1 MKQFIKNFL
10 IGLCLAP
17 IAIVIACVMISLIFI
32 MMYYVHSECIQGL
45 LLLVYMALLMALLFA
60 AIVSTINKLSKN
72 NKELRDKIKNNYG
85 KSL

>member
-10 IGLCLAP
+10 IGLRLAS
-17 IAIVIACVMISLIFI
+17 IAIVIACVMISPIFI
-32 MMYYVHSECIQGL
+32 MMYVHSECIQGL
-45 LLLVYMALLMALLFA
+45 LLLVYMALLFA

>member
-17 IAIVIACVMISLIFI
+17 IAIVIACVMISPIFI
-32 MMYYVHSECIQGL
+32 MMHVHSECIQGL
-45 LLLVYMALLMALLFA
+45 LLLVIWLYYLPPLCQLL
-60 AIVSTINKLSKN
+60 TNYQKN

>member
-17 IAIVIACVMISLIFI
+17 IAIVIACVMISPIFI
-32 MMYYVHSECIQGL
+32 MMYVHSECIQGL
-45 LLLVYMALLMALLFA
+45 LLLVYMALLFA
-60 AIVSTINKLSKN
+60 AIVSTINCQKN

>member
-17 IAIVIACVMISLIFI
+17 IATVIACVMISPIFI
-32 MMYYVHSECIQGL
+32 MMYVHSECIQGL
-45 LLLVYMALLMALLFA
+45 LLLVYIWLYYLPPLCRLL
-60 AIVSTINKLSKN
+60 TNYQKN
-72 NKELRDKIKNNYG
+72 NKKLRDKIKNNYD

>member
-1 MKQFIKNFL
+1 MKQLIKNFL

-17 IAIVIACVMISLIFI
+17 IATVIACVMISPIFI
-32 MMYYVHSECIQGL
+32 MMYVHSECIQGL
-45 LLLVYMALLMALLFA
+45 LLLVYMVLLFA
-60 AIVSTINKLSKN
+60 AIVPTINKLSKN

>member
-1 MKQFIKNFL
+1 
-10 IGLCLAP
+10 
-17 IAIVIACVMISLIFI
+17 MISPIFI
-32 MMYYVHSECIQGL
+32 MMYVHSECIQGL
-45 LLLVYMALLMALLFA
+45 LLLVYMALLFA

>member
-1 MKQFIKNFL
+1 
-10 IGLCLAP
+10 
-17 IAIVIACVMISLIFI
+17 
-32 MMYYVHSECIQGL
+32 MMYVHSECIQGL
-45 LLLVYMALLMALLFA
+45 LLLVYMALLFA

>member
-17 IAIVIACVMISLIFI
+17 IVIVIACVMISPIFI
-32 MMYYVHSECIQGL
+32 MMHVHSECIQGL
-45 LLLVYMALLMALLFA
+45 LLLVYMALLFA

>member
-17 IAIVIACVMISLIFI
+17 IAIVIACVMISSIFI
-32 MMYYVHSECIQGL
+32 MMHVHSECIQGL
-45 LLLVYMALLMALLFA
+45 LLLVYMALLFA
-60 AIVSTINKLSKN
+60 AIVSTINKLSKKN

>member
-17 IAIVIACVMISLIFI
+17 IATVIACVMISPIFI
-32 MMYYVHSECIQGL
+32 MRYVHSECIQGL
-45 LLLVYMALLMALLFA
+45 LLLVYMALLFA

>member
-10 IGLCLAP
+10 IGL
-17 IAIVIACVMISLIFI
+17 
-32 MMYYVHSECIQGL
+32 
-45 LLLVYMALLMALLFA
+45 LFA
-60 AIVSTINKLSKN
+60 AIVPTINKLSKN

>member
-17 IAIVIACVMISLIFI
+17 IAIVIACVIISPIFI
-32 MMYYVHSECIQGL
+32 MMHVHSECIQGL
-45 LLLVYMALLMALLFA
+45 LLLVYMALLFA

-72 NKELRDKIKNNYG
+72 NKELRDKIKNNYD

>member
-17 IAIVIACVMISLIFI
+17 IAIVIACVMISPIFI
-32 MMYYVHSECIQGL
+32 MVYVRSEYIQGL
-45 LLLVYMALLMALLFA
+45 LLLVYMALLFA
-60 AIVSTINKLSKN
+60 AIVSTINKLSKKN